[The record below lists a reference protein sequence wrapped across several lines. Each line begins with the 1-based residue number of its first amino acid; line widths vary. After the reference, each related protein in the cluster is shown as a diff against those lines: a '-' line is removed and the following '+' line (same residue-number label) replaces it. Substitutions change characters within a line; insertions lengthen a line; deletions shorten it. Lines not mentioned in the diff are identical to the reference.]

1 MSNIIKFV
9 YDDVKITIRVRY
21 NNYYLDF
28 IYKDKRIK
36 RSTGLVANSKNLE
49 ELKLNIIPELIKAL
63 TGNKEIEYF
72 KKDIKFIEFS
82 NKFFEVYKS
91 TVREHVYKRNLLHY
105 NNHIYSY
112 FKDYLINEIK
122 PLILEDWQ
130 NKLLLNYKASSVTK
144 YRSILYSILEK
155 AFINDVIKFNPM
167 SKVKSPLTI
176 KSKFKKL
183 NDVEDEEIYPFN
195 KDEIINILNSATGN
209 LYYFIVIMLYTG
221 MRPGEIISLTWND
234 IDFDKKRIAVDKTTV
249 NGKVGNVK
257 TQSSVRYVDIIP
269 ILEYELKN
277 LYKDSPNN
285 EYLLLSSHNKPFY
298 SHDIIAKRFRELLI
312 NISIKERKLYNLR
325 HTFASTMITQGQN
338 ILWVS
343 RMLGHK
349 DVSITLKVYARFIKE
364 NDEERLDKLS
374 KIVPFF
380 VPFLNKWIYKYY

>member
-36 RSTGLVANSKNLE
+36 RSTGLVANPKNLE

-298 SHDIIAKRFRELLI
+298 SHDIIAKRFKELLL

-380 VPFLNKWIYKYY
+380 VPFINK

>member
-183 NDVEDEEIYPFN
+183 NDVEDQEIYPFN
-195 KDEIINILNSATGN
+195 KDEIINILNSVTGN

-221 MRPGEIISLTWND
+221 MRPGEIISLTWKD

-298 SHDIIAKRFRELLI
+298 SHDIIAKRFKELLL

-380 VPFLNKWIYKYY
+380 VPFINK

>member
-195 KDEIINILNSATGN
+195 KDEIINILNSVTGN

-221 MRPGEIISLTWND
+221 MRPGEIISLTWKD

-380 VPFLNKWIYKYY
+380 VPFINK

>member
-36 RSTGLVANSKNLE
+36 RSTGLTANSKNLE

-72 KKDIKFIEFS
+72 KKDVLFTEFS
-82 NKFFEVYKS
+82 TKFFEVYKG
-91 TVREHVYKRNLLHY
+91 TVRDHVYKRNLLHY
-105 NNHIYSY
+105 NNHIHSY
-112 FKDYLINEIK
+112 FKNYLINDIK

-298 SHDIIAKRFRELLI
+298 SHDIIAKRFKELLL

-380 VPFLNKWIYKYY
+380 VPFINK

>member
-36 RSTGLVANSKNLE
+36 KSTGLVANSKNLE

-195 KDEIINILNSATGN
+195 KDEIINILNSVTGN

-221 MRPGEIISLTWND
+221 MRPGEIISLTWKD

-380 VPFLNKWIYKYY
+380 VPFINK

>member
-130 NKLLLNYKASSVTK
+130 NKLLLNYKATSVTK

-380 VPFLNKWIYKYY
+380 VPFINK

>member
-36 RSTGLVANSKNLE
+36 RSTGLTANSKNLE

-72 KKDIKFIEFS
+72 KKDVLFTEFS
-82 NKFFEVYKS
+82 TKFFEVYKG

-105 NNHIYSY
+105 NNHIHSY
-112 FKDYLINEIK
+112 FKNYLINDIK

-221 MRPGEIISLTWND
+221 MRPGEIISLTWKD

-249 NGKVGNVK
+249 NGKIGNVK

-298 SHDIIAKRFRELLI
+298 SHDIIAKRFKELLL

-380 VPFLNKWIYKYY
+380 CPFSK

>member
-1 MSNIIKFV
+1 MSNIIKFI

-298 SHDIIAKRFRELLI
+298 SHDIIAKRFKELLL

-380 VPFLNKWIYKYY
+380 VPFINK

>member
-1 MSNIIKFV
+1 M
-9 YDDVKITIRVRY
+9 
-21 NNYYLDF
+21 
-28 IYKDKRIK
+28 
-36 RSTGLVANSKNLE
+36 
-49 ELKLNIIPELIKAL
+49 
-63 TGNKEIEYF
+63 
-72 KKDIKFIEFS
+72 
-82 NKFFEVYKS
+82 
-91 TVREHVYKRNLLHY
+91 
-105 NNHIYSY
+105 
-112 FKDYLINEIK
+112 INEIK

-183 NDVEDEEIYPFN
+183 DDIEDEEIYPFN
-195 KDEIINILNSATGN
+195 KDEIINILNSVTGN

-221 MRPGEIISLTWND
+221 MRPGEIISLTWKD

-298 SHDIIAKRFRELLI
+298 SHDIIAKRFKELLV

-380 VPFLNKWIYKYY
+380 VPFLNK

>member
-195 KDEIINILNSATGN
+195 KDEIINILNSVTGN

-221 MRPGEIISLTWND
+221 MRPGEIISLTWKD

-364 NDEERLDKLS
+364 NDEERLNKLS

-380 VPFLNKWIYKYY
+380 VPFINK

>member
-9 YDDVKITIRVRY
+9 YDDIKITIRVRY

-195 KDEIINILNSATGN
+195 KDEIINILNSVTGN

-221 MRPGEIISLTWND
+221 MRPGEIISLTWKD

-380 VPFLNKWIYKYY
+380 VPFINK

>member
-1 MSNIIKFV
+1 MSKNLPIKFI
-9 YDDVKITIRVRY
+9 YDDVKITIRSRY

-28 IYKDKRIK
+28 IHNDKRVK
-36 RSTGLVANSKNLE
+36 RSTGLIANEINLK
-49 ELKLNIIPELIKAL
+49 ELKTNIIPELIKAL

-72 KKDIKFIEFS
+72 KKDILFIDFA
-82 NKFFEVYKS
+82 NKFFQVYKNS
-91 TVREHVYKRNLLHY
+91 VREHVYTRNINHF
-105 NNHIYSY
+105 NNHIEPY
-112 FKDYLINEIK
+112 FKTFSIIEIK
-122 PLILEDWQ
+122 PIQLEEWQ
-130 NKLLLNYKASSVTK
+130 NRLLLKYKPLTVSK
-144 YRSILYSILEK
+144 YRSIMYSIFEK
-155 AFINDVIKFNPM
+155 AFQNDIIKSNPL

-183 NDVEDEEIYPFN
+183 NDIEDDEIFPFN
-195 KDEIINILNSATGN
+195 KDELIKILNFTTGN

-221 MRPGEIISLTWND
+221 MRPGEIISLIWDD

-249 NGKVGNVK
+249 NGKVGDVK

-269 ILEYELKN
+269 VLENELHN
-277 LYKDSPNN
+277 LYKQTGNN

-298 SHDIIAKRFRELLI
+298 SHDIISKRFRELLTDL
-312 NISIKERKLYNLR
+312 NIKERKLYNLR

-349 DVSITLKVYARFIKE
+349 DISITLKVYAKFIKE
-364 NDEERLDKLS
+364 NEDERLDNLS

-380 VPFLNKWIYKYY
+380 VPFLNN

>member
-36 RSTGLVANSKNLE
+36 RSTGLVANPKNLE

-380 VPFLNKWIYKYY
+380 VPFINK

>member
-72 KKDIKFIEFS
+72 KKDVLFTEFS
-82 NKFFEVYKS
+82 TKFFEVYKC
-91 TVREHVYKRNLLHY
+91 TVRDHVYKRNLLHY

-195 KDEIINILNSATGN
+195 KDEIINILNSTTGN

-221 MRPGEIISLTWND
+221 MRPGEIISLTWKD

-249 NGKVGNVK
+249 NGKIGNVK

-298 SHDIIAKRFRELLI
+298 SHDIIAKRFKELLL

-380 VPFLNKWIYKYY
+380 VPFINK